1 MSNPKTAGEAALVH
15 GIFRDAKALFKGL
28 ERLHGSSC
36 AQDADLHWALKKY
49 LLEQE
54 KRRAKKEKDDV

>member
-1 MSNPKTAGEAALVH
+1 MCNPKTASEAVLIH

-49 LLEQE
+49 LREQE
-54 KRRAKKEKDDV
+54 KRRKTDE